1 MVRKLDF
8 KVQWDSGENNDNNET
23 RLRYMQSLSLN
34 DYKASNWGF
43 GDEEYSQETEIYDNN
58 EEYEVQDIEELNKV
72 LNSDEEISGK
82 ITEEI
87 DEIKEIEGSFLERSL
102 QQTDLE
108 PTLKEE
114 LKYEPKVQ
122 TKGVRNSVTSS
133 APNIGILEMLVNLDL
148 QAKEIFLNFI
158 EDEQLLE
165 LRLVCRQFNVYVDS
179 YIRHSL
185 TICHFFTVHSTRL
198 PMDFWFAA
206 MRFFYLEAGKV
217 YPLNRIRYH
226 PIVAALKHN
235 HKILPVSPEQ
245 MRAHV
250 VVTLDKLR
258 PEHIVFC
265 NHVHPQPHTCDVN
278 LEIKGPSKVFFD
290 DISII
295 QFVQHYFEQLQIV
308 DDEIIRGNRPFTK
321 HRLACYFYHLLK
333 SIKMLCDKDKGTF
346 KTSRIEYLVNTGT
359 IMRHRIWYQLYAS
372 WGSMRNMKISDKNTV
387 KSKSDTITKES
398 NSKSVTSLK
407 VNKIGRLSAN
417 KNTYRPSYNVKS
429 RSNIVMGAENT
440 RDDIGN
446 SDNGSRDELKV
457 EIFLTVADHF
467 QWDS

>member
-1 MVRKLDF
+1 MAQKLDF
-8 KVQWDSGENNDNNET
+8 KVQRDSDENNDDNET
-23 RLRYMQSLSLN
+23 RLRYMQSLSSN
-34 DYKASNWGF
+34 DEVSNWGLD
-43 GDEEYSQETEIYDNN
+43 DEKYSQESEMYDNSQ
-58 EEYEVQDIEELNKV
+58 EYKGQNIEEFN
-72 LNSDEEISGK
+72 EIINNDKETSRK
-82 ITEEI
+82 ITEET
-87 DEIKEIEGSFLERSL
+87 DEVKKIEGSSLERSF
-102 QQTDLE
+102 QQTNLE
-108 PTLKEE
+108 STLEEGLEDKSKVETKE
-114 LKYEPKVQ
+114 
-122 TKGVRNSVTSS
+122 VRNSVTSS
-133 APNIGILEMLVNLDL
+133 TPNIGILEILVNLDL

-158 EDEQLLE
+158 EDQQLLE
-165 LRLVCRQFNVYVDS
+165 LRLVCKQFNVYVDS

-185 TICHFFTVHSTRL
+185 TTCHFFTVQSTRL

-206 MRFFYLEAGKV
+206 MRFFYLEAGRV

-235 HKILPVSPEQ
+235 HKILPVSSEQ

-295 QFVQHYFEQLQIV
+295 QFVQHYFDQLQIV

-372 WGSMRNMKISDKNTV
+372 WGSMKKTKISDKNTV
-387 KSKSDTITKES
+387 KSKSDTVTKEL
-398 NSKSVTSLK
+398 NSRSVTNLK
-407 VNKIGRLSAN
+407 INKVERLMTN
-417 KNTYRPSYNVKS
+417 QNTYRSSYNVKS

-440 RDDIGN
+440 RSSIDD